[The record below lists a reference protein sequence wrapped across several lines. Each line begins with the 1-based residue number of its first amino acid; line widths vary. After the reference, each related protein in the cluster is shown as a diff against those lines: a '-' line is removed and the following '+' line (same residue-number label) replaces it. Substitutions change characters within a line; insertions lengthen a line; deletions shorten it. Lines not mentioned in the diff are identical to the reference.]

1 MKVHKIN
8 SINSLILM
16 IFGLWGFIDV
26 NSPMPETGMS
36 MTALIPVIFG
46 FILLLCSKGIK
57 NSNKVIAHIGVLVT
71 VLILIGLGKPL
82 GSQIEKGGIGLF
94 RVSIMMLSS
103 LTAFVYFIRSF
114 IANRS
119 K

>member
-8 SINSLILM
+8 FINSLILM

-26 NSPMPETGMS
+26 NTPIPATGMS

-57 NSNKVIAHIGVLVT
+57 NRKKVIAHMGVLVT
-71 VLILIGLGKPL
+71 VSILIGLEKPL

-103 LTAFVYFIRSF
+103 LTALVFFVRNFID
-114 IANRS
+114 NRS